1 MAATSPGWW
10 KKHTLQ
16 NPLWFVVQ
24 ICNETYWSNPKMCL
38 SSHQLERLSWEESP
52 SKWALLKAIFFG
64 SNVFFL
70 LSLSHLRGLCCCPP
84 PCTQH
89 PVVPRCHLSFLPLHQ
104 TKQQQSPQEDESLN
118 KLISD
123 TYVRNLWQTN
133 DVQRGK
139 QRGWIQTSQ
148 TALGDDAGICFP
160 GVLLL
165 PSAEHGDG
173 HSSPDRQWCSHS
185 PWQCQD
191 CSNWALQEM
200 MGDFPTVLH
209 THTGLGD
216 NTETI
221 GRWFLVLPVP
231 PNWRDSMQKFG

>member
-1 MAATSPGWW
+1 M
-10 KKHTLQ
+10 
-16 NPLWFVVQ
+16 PL
-24 ICNETYWSNPKMCL
+24 I
-38 SSHQLERLSWEESP
+38 SSARAP
-52 SKWALLKAIFFG
+52 LLGRIPFQMSLAKRH
-64 SNVFFL
+64 FL
-70 LSLSHLRGLCCCPP
+70 WQQCFLPAVPVPPPRLCCCHP

-104 TKQQQSPQEDESLN
+104 TKQQQSPQEDESLH

-123 TYVRNLWQTN
+123 TYVRNLWRTN

-173 HSSPDRQWCSHS
+173 HSSPDRQ
-185 PWQCQD
+185 
-191 CSNWALQEM
+191 
-200 MGDFPTVLH
+200 
-209 THTGLGD
+209 
-216 NTETI
+216 
-221 GRWFLVLPVP
+221 
-231 PNWRDSMQKFG
+231 